1 MSAQAA
7 RKRPSANS
15 ISKPKSAKGAKG
27 HSPKIIVWV
36 DSSPSARKVIPH
48 AQAIA
53 SALGAEVTLVHAV
66 EAKSSA
72 QAPIDPVEWDL
83 SLREAQH
90 HVTRLA
96 KEFETPEQAIT
107 PKVLE
112 SRFVGQNDQ
121 GAFESPQDIT
131 ALYRRDDDDSR
142 WHADEMACRMA
153 GCAFG
158 SILMV
163 PESVKKSRTALYSRV
178 LVPLDGSTRAEG
190 AVAAAV
196 RIAEAQEAELI
207 LVHAMPPVNLT
218 EAGPLE
224 SEDIELKDR
233 LCRRNERVAR
243 EYLERVRAR
252 IADAGVQVRT
262 KILNGGDVRR
272 VLVDAVAFESADL
285 MVLASHGCSGHA
297 DVLSGDV
304 ASFIMARSK
313 APVLMVRRQHETGN
327 GHVFSGIESKGVR
340 RPLGAH
346 R

>member
-1 MSAQAA
+1 MSAQAV
-7 RKRPSANS
+7 RKRPPANS
-15 ISKPKSAKGAKG
+15 KSKPKSVKKAKSHG
-27 HSPKIIVWV
+27 SNIIVCI

-53 SALGAEVTLVHAV
+53 SALGAEVTLVHLV
-66 EAKSSA
+66 EPKTSA
-72 QAPIDPVEWDL
+72 QAPIDPVEWEL
-83 SLREAQH
+83 SLREAQL

-112 SRFVGQNDQ
+112 SRFVGQNDN
-121 GAFESPQDIT
+121 GTLEGPQDIT
-131 ALYRRDDDDSR
+131 ALYRRDDEDSR
-142 WHADEMACRMA
+142 WHADEMARRMA
-153 GCAFG
+153 DSAPG

-163 PESVKKSRTALYSRV
+163 PDSAKKSRTARYSRV
-178 LVPLDGSTRAEG
+178 LVPLDGSSRAEG

-196 RIAEAQEAELI
+196 RIAEAQEAELVLI
-207 LVHAMPPVNLT
+207 HATPRVNLT

-252 IADAGVQVRT
+252 VADAGVQVRT

-272 VLVDAVAFESADL
+272 ALIDAVTVESADL

-297 DVLSGDV
+297 DVPSGDV
-304 ASFIMARSK
+304 ASFVMARST
-313 APVLMVRRQHETGN
+313 APVLMVRRAHEAGN